1 MPPAD
6 ISAELETVRLLFDGQ
21 RLAQARQF
29 SGLLKR
35 DLAERVRITPAAIG
49 QFENGM
55 SKPSI
60 ATLGKLALALG
71 VPVGFFAANRPRAEI
86 REDQVHFRS
95 LRSTSRRNRARA
107 RVQVEL
113 LSEILGLLER
123 RVRLPAV
130 DLPALQPDL
139 SPEDAAMEVRAA
151 WELGDGPIAN
161 VVGLLERKGVIV
173 SRLPAATDEVD
184 AFSCRI
190 GERPFIVL
198 ATNKDAADRAR
209 FDAAHELAHLLLHED
224 AQPGDV
230 EVERAAHRFAA
241 EFLAP
246 AASIRRELPNRLD
259 WPKFAELKVRWGVSI
274 AMLLRRARDLAFISD
289 AAYRRAMMEM
299 SRRGWRNVE
308 PIDLGSPE
316 QPELLGRAVGLLAAN
331 RGFTLQDLAGELAL
345 HPENLAP
352 FADTLA
358 ADPRE
363 ELAL

>member
-6 ISAELETVRLLFDGQ
+6 LSAELETVRLLFDGQ

-29 SGLLKR
+29 AGVLKR
-35 DLAERVRITPAAIG
+35 DLAERVRVTPAAIG

-55 SKPSI
+55 AKPSV
-60 ATLGKLALALG
+60 ATLGKVSLALG

-130 DLPALQPDL
+130 DLPTLPHDL
-139 SPEDAAMEVRAA
+139 SPEDAAIEVRAA
-151 WELGDGPIAN
+151 WELGEGPIAS

-190 GERPFIVL
+190 GGRPFIVL

-224 AQPGDV
+224 AQPGDADA
-230 EVERAAHRFAA
+230 ERAAHRFAA
-241 EFLAP
+241 ESSRPPFR
-246 AASIRRELPNRLD
+246 SGE
-259 WPKFAELKVRWGVSI
+259 S
-274 AMLLRRARDLAFISD
+274 
-289 AAYRRAMMEM
+289 YRRK
-299 SRRGWRNVE
+299 SIG
-308 PIDLGSPE
+308 PGSPS
-316 QPELLGRAVGLLAAN
+316 
-331 RGFTLQDLAGELAL
+331 
-345 HPENLAP
+345 
-352 FADTLA
+352 
-358 ADPRE
+358 
-363 ELAL
+363 

>member
-6 ISAELETVRLLFDGQ
+6 HSAELETVRLLFDGQ

-35 DLAERVRITPAAIG
+35 DLAERVHVTPAAIG
-49 QFENGM
+49 QFENAM
-55 SKPSI
+55 SKPSL

-95 LRSTSRRNRARA
+95 LRSTSRRNRAKA

-113 LSEILGLLER
+113 LSEILGLIER
-123 RVRLPAV
+123 RVRLPGV
-130 DLPALQPDL
+130 DLPALPSDL
-139 SPEDAAMEVRAA
+139 SPEEAAMQVRVA

-190 GERPFIVL
+190 GARPFIVL

-224 AQPGDV
+224 AQPGDI

-246 AASIRRELPNRLD
+246 ATSIGRELPRRVD

-274 AMLLRRARDLAFISD
+274 AMLLRRARDLNFISD

-299 SRRGWRNVE
+299 SRRGWRKVE

-316 QPELLGRAVGLLAAN
+316 QPELLGRAVALLAAN
-331 RGFTLQDLAGELAL
+331 RGFTLPDLAAELAL
-345 HPENLAP
+345 RPENLAP
-352 FADTLA
+352 YAETLA
-358 ADPRE
+358 VDPRE